1 MQLKAVQL
9 IKPCAVAIRVA
20 FDTDVEPIRKLFK
33 KIGEEIAADPELA
46 PDLIARSRARIGD
59 VEYGTL
65 IIQTKFTAEPGK
77 QSMVR
82 LAALKPVH
90 KAVRETEFGPCPSP
104 LTGDAAAPA

>member
-65 IIQTKFTAEPGK
+65 IIQTKFTAEPG
-77 QSMVR
+77 SNR
-82 LAALKPVH
+82 
-90 KAVRETEFGPCPSP
+90 
-104 LTGDAAAPA
+104 